1 MDPPVTRSQSNKS
14 KKDNLLSFNSSSQ
27 DSGSNRNPH
36 STPTSSVS
44 VNNSSIFDG
53 LKNIACSLVTTLS
66 EVLSGSP
73 KNQSLSSSLSLN
85 DKRNMVSDME
95 SISHTMTNSLTE
107 FLEKIGCL
115 AGKLAKSFMSMRNDF
130 NNRFLNRAHLSHK
143 AWRFSNID
151 LRSTFATF
159 PMLSYLQRYPLES
172 KRTHGGLDDVRFIGH
187 IQSCEKLHATTKTNN
202 GKAEIKHGN
211 RNHTLHKLAKS
222 FMSMRNDFNNR
233 FLNRA
238 HLSHKAWRFSNIDL
252 RSTFATFPMLSYLQ
266 RYPLES
272 KRTHGG
278 LDDVRF
284 IGHIQSC
291 EKLHATT
298 KTNNGKAE
306 IKHGNRNHTLHKL
319 ANYFM
324 QWYLNLLPGVTSD
337 HSETMSPFSRGP
349 NSVDILR
356 QSQTLGTG
364 VNTNTLFNDDD
375 VMNPSS
381 NDEAEEEDNSPRI
394 VIGDYTLEEREMMVK
409 DWFNLNPD
417 YVHSHKSTSEF

>member
-1 MDPPVTRSQSNKS
+1 
-14 KKDNLLSFNSSSQ
+14 
-27 DSGSNRNPH
+27 
-36 STPTSSVS
+36 
-44 VNNSSIFDG
+44 
-53 LKNIACSLVTTLS
+53 
-66 EVLSGSP
+66 
-73 KNQSLSSSLSLN
+73 
-85 DKRNMVSDME
+85 MVSDME
-95 SISHTMTNSLTE
+95 SISHAMTNSLTE

-115 AGKLAKSFMSMRNDF
+115 AGKLSFMSMRNDF
-130 NNRFLNRAHLSHK
+130 NNRFLNRAYLSHK

-159 PMLSYLQRYPLES
+159 PMLS
-172 KRTHGGLDDVRFIGH
+172 
-187 IQSCEKLHATTKTNN
+187 N
-202 GKAEIKHGN
+202 
-211 RNHTLHKLAKS
+211 
-222 FMSMRNDFNNR
+222 
-233 FLNRA
+233 
-238 HLSHKAWRFSNIDL
+238 
-252 RSTFATFPMLSYLQ
+252 LQ

-364 VNTNTLFNDDD
+364 VNTNTLFNGDD
-375 VMNPSS
+375 VINPSS